1 MEKLNDK
8 INENW
13 GAWALTIFVVLFV
26 ICAAIYLPGTLDG
39 LNYGAAVLDALGL
52 RLAKLALFDI
62 HCVGLL
68 YFWGGRSFKISRIFK
83 QKPVSTALILLA
95 VLLGSAL
102 VLM

>member
-8 INENW
+8 INENL
-13 GAWALTIFVVLFV
+13 GAWIFAFLVVLFV
-26 ICAAIYLPGTLDG
+26 ICAAVYLPGTLDG
-39 LNYGAAVLDALGL
+39 LNYGGAVLDALGL

-62 HCVGLL
+62 HCIGLL
-68 YFWGGRSFKISRIFK
+68 YFWGGRSFKISQVFK
-83 QKPVSTALILLA
+83 SKPVSTALILLA